1 MDFTLDETQREI
13 VDLARDVLTRETEP
27 YLAWRA
33 LSQAGLLTLATP
45 ERFGGAGLGVLETA
59 LVLTE
64 VGRQAVQVPALE
76 TLALGALPIA
86 RAGTE
91 EQRRTLLGAVA
102 EGATLTA
109 AITEPS
115 APLPATPRTTA
126 LPDPSGG
133 WVVSGTLVGVR
144 SAGSAHRILVP
155 ATLAGGARAP
165 GSAPDGDPTG
175 TGVLLVDPQTPG
187 VTRTATRTSAG
198 TAEFT
203 VHLSDARVPSDALL
217 GDDRS
222 GVVLAGLH
230 RSALV
235 GACAVGDGL
244 LSGALQLTADHLRK
258 REQFG
263 RPLATFQAVAQQVA
277 DAYLASRTLHLAT
290 LAACWELDSS
300 SSDAGAESGD
310 VEVAGY
316 WLAERALPALHVC
329 QHLHGG
335 LGMDVSYPLHRHYA
349 MTKDLTRFVGGVD
362 RRLAG
367 LAS

>member
-1 MDFTLDETQREI
+1 MDFTLDDAQREI
-13 VDLARDVLTRETEP
+13 ADLARDVLTRETEP

-45 ERFGGAGLGVLETA
+45 ERFGGAGLGALEAA

-64 VGRQAVQVPALE
+64 VGRHAIQVPALE

-86 RAGTE
+86 RSGTE
-91 EQRRTLLGAVA
+91 EQRHALLGAVA

-109 AITEPS
+109 AISEPS
-115 APLPATPRTTA
+115 APLPVTPRTTA
-126 LPDPSGG
+126 HPGPSGG

-155 ATLAGGARAP
+155 TTLA
-165 GSAPDGDPTG
+165 DGG
-175 TGVLLVDPQTPG
+175 TGVLLMDPQTPG

-203 VHLSDARVPSDALL
+203 VRLSDTRVPPDALL

-222 GVVLAGLH
+222 GGVLAGLY
-230 RSALV
+230 RFALV

-290 LAACWELDSS
+290 LAACWELDSDPGTS
-300 SSDAGAESGD
+300 SSTSSGTGTGD
-310 VEVAGY
+310 VEVAAY